1 MIEIGIDI
9 GGTFTDVV
17 CLVDNE
23 QIFTTKTPSTKDVV
37 GGVRAGV
44 QRVLEMC
51 PEALTNGQPVVHIH
65 GTTVATNAI
74 LEGKGAVTACL
85 TTVGHEDILEIG
97 RQKRSHMYNPYIDP
111 ETPGFLVPRRLRA
124 GIPERID
131 GQGRIVQPLE
141 EDALI
146 ETVRRLKEQ
155 FDVQSLAVCYLNSYR
170 NPAHE
175 KRTEEIIK
183 RLFPEIAVS
192 LSSAINPVFRE
203 YERTCIT
210 VFDAYIRPVVEDYI
224 ARLGEQLDRNQ
235 SESNLRIMQSRG
247 GITTAR
253 MATNQPV
260 SLILSGPAG
269 GVVGARHV
277 AQLSSR
283 KDIITMDIGGTSC
296 DVSLVKDG
304 RIELTKEGRIRG
316 YPLRFPMVDIT
327 TIGSGGGSIA
337 WIDGAGGLHVGPQS
351 AGSTPGPACYGRGGA
366 EPTATDASVALGYM
380 NPQFFAAGTL
390 PLYPEKAGEVVQR
403 LADRMELTRE
413 DMALGI
419 HRILNAQMV
428 EAIKLITVRRGYDP
442 RKFSLLAFGGAG
454 AIHAGEVAR
463 QLGIPEV
470 IVPANPGTLSAYG
483 MLAADIEA
491 DGVAS
496 CLNRA
501 SRTDHNQ
508 IDALFEELSRN
519 GRERLLAEGVPGI
532 PIGERRLADMRYAG
546 QSYELE
552 VPFGSEKAAI
562 ALQSAV
568 SAFHGLHEEIYGH
581 ADPGREVELVNLR
594 IVHFQRLG
602 SPGATIGSGARTR
615 GTRPTLKARRAYF
628 RETGWAS
635 TKVVWRD
642 SLTSGEIIEGPA
654 IVEQHDTTV
663 VIYPGQD
670 AVVDAA
676 GNLVIRTAVDDA
688 SAGAEA
694 IQR

>member
-1 MIEIGIDI
+1 MIEIGIDV

-17 CLVDNE
+17 CLVDNG

-37 GGVRAGV
+37 SGVRAGV
-44 QRVLEMC
+44 RRVLEMC
-51 PEALTNGQPVVHIH
+51 PKALTSGETVVHIH

-85 TTVGHEDILEIG
+85 ATVGHEDILEIG

-124 GIPERID
+124 GIAERID
-131 GQGRIVQPLE
+131 GQGRIVQPLDE
-141 EDALI
+141 EALI

-155 FDVQSLAVCYLNSYR
+155 FDVQSIAVCYLNSYR

-183 RLFPEIAVS
+183 RLFPSIAVS

-224 ARLGEQLDRNQ
+224 ARLGEQLDKNQ

-253 MATNQPV
+253 MATHQPV

-269 GVVGARHV
+269 GVVGARH
-277 AQLSSR
+277 AAKLSSR

-296 DVSLVKDG
+296 DASLVKDG

-337 WIDGAGGLHVGPQS
+337 WIDAAGGLHVGPQS
-351 AGSTPGPACYGRGGA
+351 AGATPGPACYGQGGA
-366 EPTATDASVALGYM
+366 EPTATDASVVLGYM
-380 NPQFFAAGTL
+380 NPEFFAAGTL
-390 PLYPEKAGEVVQR
+390 PLYPEKAAEVVGR
-403 LADRMELTRE
+403 LADRMGLTRE

-419 HRILNAQMV
+419 HRILNAQML

-496 CLNRA
+496 CLNRV
-501 SRTDHNQ
+501 SRIDPAQ
-508 IDALFEELSRN
+508 IDELFEQLSRN
-519 GRERLLAEGVPGI
+519 GRDRLLAEGVPGI

-552 VPFGSEKAAI
+552 VPFGSEMAAV
-562 ALQSAV
+562 ALPSAI
-568 SAFHGLHEEIYGH
+568 SAFHNLHEEVYGH

-602 SPGATIGSGARTR
+602 SPAANVGSGSRTR
-615 GTRPTLKARRAYF
+615 ETRSPLKARRAYF
-628 RETGWAS
+628 LETGWAS

-642 SLTSGEIIEGPA
+642 DLDEGESINGPA

-663 VIYPGQD
+663 VIYPGQS

-676 GNLVIRTAVDDA
+676 GNLVIRTAGTEA
-688 SAGAEA
+688 TAGEEA
-694 IQR
+694 VQR

>member
-17 CLVDNE
+17 CLANNE

-44 QRVLEMC
+44 QRVLELC
-51 PEALTNGQPVVHIH
+51 PEALRSGQTVVHIH

-85 TTVGHEDILEIG
+85 TTVGHEDTLEIG
-97 RQKRSHMYNPYIDP
+97 RQKRSHMYDPYIDP

-131 GQGRIVQPLE
+131 GQGRVIDRLDEQAVK
-141 EDALI
+141 
-146 ETVRRLKEQ
+146 ETVTRLKER
-155 FDVQSLAVCYLNSYR
+155 FGVQSIAVCYLNSYC
-170 NPAHE
+170 NPQHE
-175 KRTEEIIK
+175 RRTEEIIR
-183 RLFPEIAVS
+183 RLFPDIAVS

-224 ARLGEQLDRNQ
+224 KRLGEQLDPGQ

-260 SLILSGPAG
+260 SLVLSGPAG
-269 GVVGARHV
+269 GVVGARHS
-277 AQLSSR
+277 AQLSGRS
-283 KDIITMDIGGTSC
+283 DIITMDIGGTSC

-304 RIELTKEGRIRG
+304 KIELTKEGRIRG

-337 WIDGAGGLHVGPQS
+337 WVDEAGGLHVGPQS
-351 AGSTPGPACYGRGGA
+351 AGSTPGPASYGRGGTQ
-366 EPTATDASVALGYM
+366 PTATDASVVLGYM

-390 PLYPEKAGEVVQR
+390 PLYPERAAEVVER
-403 LADRMELTRE
+403 LADRMGLTRE

-454 AIHAGEVAR
+454 AIHAGEVAK

-483 MLAADIEA
+483 MLAADIES

-496 CLNRA
+496 CL
-501 SRTDHNQ
+501 SRTSRVKFSQ
-508 IDALFEELSRN
+508 IDELFAELGSN
-519 GRERLLAEGVPGI
+519 GRKRLLAEGVPGI
-532 PIGERRLADMRYAG
+532 PVEERRLADMRYAG

-552 VPFGSEKAAI
+552 VPFGAGKAEI
-562 ALQSAV
+562 ALPAAV
-568 SAFHGLHEEIYGH
+568 DAFHRLHEEVYGH
-581 ADPGREVELVNLR
+581 ADPTREVELVNVR
-594 IVHFQRLG
+594 VVHFQRLG
-602 SPGATIGSGARTR
+602 SPEATGGGLSAREA
-615 GTRPTLKARRAYF
+615 RPALEGRRAYF
-628 RETGWAS
+628 REIGWVN
-635 TKVVWRD
+635 TRVVWRD
-642 SLTSGEIIEGPA
+642 DIASGETIKGPA
-654 IVEQHDTTV
+654 IVEQHDTTI
-663 VIYPGQD
+663 VIYPGQH
-670 AVVDAA
+670 AVADAA
-676 GNLVIRTAVDDA
+676 GNLIIRTAMDDA
-688 SAGAEA
+688 PARTEA
-694 IQR
+694 VQR